1 MCVRAYAALHCLS
14 ASRLRV
20 TPLAAVEALSDLCAV
35 IMEVGVIQLG
45 IDDQPLLDDLVLQ
58 LLVWKD

>member
-1 MCVRAYAALHCLS
+1 
-14 ASRLRV
+14 V